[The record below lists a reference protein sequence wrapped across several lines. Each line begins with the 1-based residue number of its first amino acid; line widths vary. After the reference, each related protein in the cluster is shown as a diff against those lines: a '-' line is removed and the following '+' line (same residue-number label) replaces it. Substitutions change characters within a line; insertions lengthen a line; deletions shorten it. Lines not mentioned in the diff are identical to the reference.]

1 MADDDVHP
9 HATTLEMGMDMT
21 VDPDL
26 EVLRV
31 AAAKAQDAAIK
42 YQTQTTSLCETRS
55 FSPHSDAKNHGEVIS
70 RPIEMQHINQVAVA
84 EGFEPAQ
91 EGDDNVE
98 EGPRKDTLYTS
109 STIVPNR
116 FSSPSDSALGE
127 SLSDTEEL
135 VRQPSVN
142 LQHSVVDTPT
152 PMVNTTSYTEPEL
165 IYQQSLGPLQPHTAN
180 TDSDGLIA
188 GEKTVKVEP
197 DRITSQA
204 KGGCLRS
211 PVQDER
217 VAQNLTSVISPRE
230 PGPQHDSESTVI
242 ASPQVFMD
250 LTLLA
255 PKGSKGQY
263 LHKQK
268 AASQKPKRLYQPKP
282 PCLPE
287 NAMSNAAIETSRR
300 SPPKST
306 QSFRQSKNNGIQS
319 RSNLSHPSLESSSQ
333 RVRPI
338 FRSEDVPFV
347 QVFQAVVYPNIKAS
361 ADRYK
366 KYISRDDLIR
376 IGKSVS
382 LPDTGCFQPCQY
394 ICEI

>member
-9 HATTLEMGMDMT
+9 YATTLETGMDMT

-31 AAAKAQDAAIK
+31 AAAKAHDAAIK

-55 FSPHSDAKNHGEVIS
+55 FSPHSNAKDHREVIS

-84 EGFEPAQ
+84 EGFEPAK
-91 EGDDNVE
+91 ERDNNAE
-98 EGPRKDTLYTS
+98 EGTRKDTSYTS
-109 STIVPNR
+109 STIVTNR
-116 FSSPSDSALGE
+116 LSSPGDSALGE

-142 LQHSVVDTPT
+142 LQHSIVDTPT
-152 PMVNTTSYTEPEL
+152 PMINSTPDTEPEL
-165 IYQQSLGPLQPHTAN
+165 ISQQSLGPLQPHSVN
-180 TDSDGLIA
+180 SISDGLIA
-188 GEKTVKVEP
+188 GENAIKVDP

-204 KGGCLRS
+204 KGGCLHS

-217 VAQNLTSVISPRE
+217 LAQNLTSFISPRE
-230 PGPQHDSESTVI
+230 PEPQHDSESPVI
-242 ASPQVFMD
+242 ASPQILMD

-263 LHKQK
+263 LHKRK
-268 AASQKPKRLYQPKP
+268 AASQKPKRHYQPKP

-287 NAMSNAAIETSRR
+287 NATSNAAIETSRR

-306 QSFRQSKNNGIQS
+306 QSFRQCKNNGIQS
-319 RSNLSHPSLESSSQ
+319 SPNHSHPSLESCTQ
-333 RVRPI
+333 RVRPF
-338 FRSEDVPFV
+338 FRSEDVPFA

-366 KYISRDDLIR
+366 KYISRADLIR

-382 LPDTGCFQPCQY
+382 LPHTGCFQPCQY